1 MKWIGQHIFDF
12 ISRFRNDVYVD
23 KKLYDSSA
31 TPSPGTSGQ
40 QLLSTATGVAWTDQT
55 YTHNQSSSGGAA
67 TSWTVTHNLNKY
79 PSVTVIDT
87 ANSVIIGQIEYNSVN
102 QLTITFKSATNGKA
116 YLN

>member
-40 QLLSTATGVAWTDQT
+40 QLLSTANGVEWTDQT
-55 YTHNQSSSGGAA
+55 YTHNQSSSGAA

>member
-40 QLLSTATGVAWTDQT
+40 QLLSTATGV
-55 YTHNQSSSGGAA
+55 A

>member
-1 MKWIGQHIFDF
+1 MNWIGQHIFDF
-12 ISRFRNDVYVD
+12 ISRFRNDVHLE
-23 KKLYDSSA
+23 KKLYDSTGAS
-31 TPSPGTSGQ
+31 GTSGQ

-55 YTHNQSSSGGAA
+55 YTHNQSSYGGAS
-67 TSWTVTHNLNKY
+67 TSWTITHNLNKF

-87 ANSVIIGQIEYNSVN
+87 ANSVIIGQIEYNSEN

>member
-12 ISRFRNDVYVD
+12 AVRIRG
-23 KKLYDSSA
+23 KLYDGAA
-31 TPSPGTSGQ
+31 TPSPGTAGQ
-40 QLLSTATGVAWTDQT
+40 QLLSTATGVVWTDQT
-55 YTHNQSSSGGAA
+55 YTHNQSSSGAA

>member
-12 ISRFRNDVYVD
+12 ISRFRSDVYIE
-23 KKLYDSSA
+23 KKLYDASGSA
-31 TPSPGTSGQ
+31 GSTGQ
-40 QLLSTATGVAWTDQT
+40 TLTTDGNTLSWTDAT

-67 TSWTVTHNLNKY
+67 TSWTITHNLNKF

-87 ANSVIIGQIEYNSVN
+87 ANSVIIGKIEYNSVN
-102 QLTITFKSATNGKA
+102 QITITFKSATNGKA